1 MQDLAT
7 KFANLTIQSDFIFKK
22 VMSRK
27 RICKHLLEELL
38 QIEIADINYIEA
50 EKTIDPDYSSR
61 GIRLDIIVADD
72 KNTHYNLEMQVKN
85 NKNPDTDTYV
95 LPKRSRYYQA
105 LLDFDLLQKGQPY
118 DLLPPTFIIFIC
130 VFDFFEQD
138 NYVYTFKK
146 CCLENRE
153 LELPDE
159 ATTMILNTKGT
170 HGDISKDIKSFYDY
184 VNNHIVTTDFTKQID
199 DEISYLKLDTKV
211 RREYMLMEARLLDE
225 RREGEAVG
233 IAKGKEIG
241 FPGTGER
248 TFWDS
253 GNAGAAAANNVLTEK
268 STDMVKSGTYS
279 AKLTSKLCGMLGF
292 NKFAAGNL
300 FAGTYVKTDGTDGVL
315 SFGREYDGSHP
326 TKMRVHVNYRPA
338 PGSGEGA
345 NSSYIGN
352 GVSDQA
358 QIYVALST
366 EPVSIETKKA
376 AKLFNKDDACILAY
390 GERTFDTAFGPDGA
404 LEQVDI
410 PFEYYEKAKT
420 TGAKYLIIVCS
431 ASKFGDYF
439 SGGPGSVM
447 YLDDFELVYEQ

>member
-7 KFANLTIQSDFIFKK
+7 KFANMTIQSDFIFKK

-38 QIEIADINYIEA
+38 QIEISDINYIEA
-50 EKTIDPDYSSR
+50 EKTLEPEYTSR

-105 LLDFDLLQKGQPY
+105 LLDIYLLQA

-130 VFDFFEQD
+130 VFDFFEKG

-146 CCLENRE
+146 RCLENLE

-211 RREYMLMEARLLDE
+211 RREFMLMEARLLDE
-225 RREGEAVG
+225 RREG
-233 IAKGKEIG
+233 IAEGKEIG
-241 FPGTGER
+241 LAEGEAI
-248 TFWDS
+248 
-253 GNAGAAAANNVLTEK
+253 GL
-268 STDMVKSGTYS
+268 VKGEAEHKLKV
-279 AKLTSKLCGMLGF
+279 AKLMLAKGCYSLQEITELSGLSLADVEKL
-292 NKFAAGNL
+292 KEEA
-300 FAGTYVKTDGTDGVL
+300 
-315 SFGREYDGSHP
+315 
-326 TKMRVHVNYRPA
+326 
-338 PGSGEGA
+338 
-345 NSSYIGN
+345 
-352 GVSDQA
+352 
-358 QIYVALST
+358 
-366 EPVSIETKKA
+366 
-376 AKLFNKDDACILAY
+376 
-390 GERTFDTAFGPDGA
+390 
-404 LEQVDI
+404 
-410 PFEYYEKAKT
+410 
-420 TGAKYLIIVCS
+420 
-431 ASKFGDYF
+431 
-439 SGGPGSVM
+439 
-447 YLDDFELVYEQ
+447 